1 MGSKMVV
8 SKMVHLEER
17 WEWGGQ
23 VGRNSREWE
32 EEGLSE
38 GQIMRKNIDGAW
50 PLVRGG
56 RQRQ

>member
-1 MGSKMVV
+1 MGRPGREK
-8 SKMVHLEER
+8 LR
-17 WEWGGQ
+17 EWG
-23 VGRNSREWE
+23 

-56 RQRQ
+56 GQRQ